1 MLFVFK
7 LLPME
12 LNMKSTRHSITAA
25 LCVVCFCLNFL
36 TACSAIAVADLA
48 VTTTAEVVTTGV
60 KVTGEA
66 IKLST
71 EAVDHVIDHS
81 KEKDHKK

>member
-1 MLFVFK
+1 
-7 LLPME
+7 ME
-12 LNMKSTRHSITAA
+12 PTNRSR
-25 LCVVCFCLNFL
+25 VVLRCAFGFSSFFL

-66 IKLST
+66 IKLTT
-71 EAVDHVIDHS
+71 EAVDHAIDHS
-81 KEKDHKK
+81 KDKDHKK